1 MRTVNCRTTVS
12 NKLLGIRISE
22 DESQWVSETAS
33 QTDGIFSKQAIIRL
47 LIRQAMVSNWSPLDK
62 AETAPIMEKR
72 AACRAHNNISN
83 NSNNKKDN
91 TIISLRTI
99 SPKLERHKE
108 LIEEFW
114 RIKKGSKGETA
125 WKLLQTELG
134 KICDKYGNDV
144 LAEQLQ
150 LAINGKWAGVTL
162 RNYEQFKPKTQQTQA
177 EMKHPASRVFT
188 AKDGF
193 AEPAGNDV
201 LKELF

>member
-1 MRTVNCRTTVS
+1 
-12 NKLLGIRISE
+12 
-22 DESQWVSETAS
+22 
-33 QTDGIFSKQAIIRL
+33 
-47 LIRQAMVSNWSPLDK
+47 
-62 AETAPIMEKR
+62 MEKPAARR
-72 AACRAHNNISN
+72 AYNNISN

-91 TIISLRTI
+91 TISLRTI

>member
-1 MRTVNCRTTVS
+1 LSS
-12 NKLLGIRISE
+12 NLLGIRISE
-22 DESQWVSETAS
+22 DESQWISKTAS
-33 QTDGIFSKQAIIRL
+33 QTEGILTKQAVVRL

-62 AETAPIMEKR
+62 AETTPIMEKPAARR
-72 AACRAHNNISN
+72 AYNNINN
-83 NSNNKKDN
+83 NSNNKKNN

-99 SPKLERHKE
+99 SPKLERHRE

-193 AEPAGNDV
+193 AEPAENQV
-201 LKELF
+201 LRELF

>member
-1 MRTVNCRTTVS
+1 MRTVNCHTTVS

-22 DESQWVSETAS
+22 DESQWISETAL
-33 QTDGIFSKQAIIRL
+33 QTDGIFTKQAIVRL

-62 AETAPIMEKR
+62 AETPPIMKKPAARR
-72 AACRAHNNISN
+72 AYNNIN
-83 NSNNKKDN
+83 NNTNNN
-91 TIISLRTI
+91 TTISLRPI

-125 WKLLQTELG
+125 WKLLQTELS

-144 LAEQLQ
+144 LGEQLQ

-193 AEPAGNDV
+193 AEPASNDV

>member
-1 MRTVNCRTTVS
+1 MRTVNCDTTVG

-22 DESQWVSETAS
+22 DESQWVSETALK
-33 QTDGIFSKQAIIRL
+33 TDGIFSKQAIVRL

-62 AETAPIMEKR
+62 AETAPTMEKR
-72 AACRAHNNISN
+72 AARRAYNNISN

-193 AEPAGNDV
+193 AEPASNDV
-201 LKELF
+201 LKELL

>member
-1 MRTVNCRTTVS
+1 
-12 NKLLGIRISE
+12 
-22 DESQWVSETAS
+22 
-33 QTDGIFSKQAIIRL
+33 
-47 LIRQAMVSNWSPLDK
+47 MVSNWSPLDK
-62 AETAPIMEKR
+62 PETAPIMEKPAARR
-72 AACRAHNNISN
+72 AYNNNIN
-83 NSNNKKDN
+83 NNTSNKKNN

-99 SPKLERHKE
+99 SPKLERHRE

-162 RNYEQFKPKTQQTQA
+162 RNYEQFKPKTQQTQP

-193 AEPAGNDV
+193 AEPANNDV

>member
-1 MRTVNCRTTVS
+1 MS

-22 DESQWVSETAS
+22 DESQWVSETAL
-33 QTDGIFSKQAIIRL
+33 QTDGIFSKQAIVRL

-62 AETAPIMEKR
+62 SETAPIMEKPAARR
-72 AACRAHNNISN
+72 AYNNISN

-91 TIISLRTI
+91 NNISLRTI
-99 SPKLERHKE
+99 SPKLERHRE

-177 EMKHPASRVFT
+177 ETKHPASRVFT

>member
-1 MRTVNCRTTVS
+1 MRTVNGYTTMS

-22 DESQWVSETAS
+22 DESQWISETAL
-33 QTDGIFSKQAIIRL
+33 QTDGIFTKQAIVRL

-62 AETAPIMEKR
+62 AETPPIMKKPAARR
-72 AACRAHNNISN
+72 AYNNIN
-83 NSNNKKDN
+83 NNTNNNN
-91 TIISLRTI
+91 TTISLRTI

-144 LAEQLQ
+144 LGEQLQ

-177 EMKHPASRVFT
+177 ETKHPASRVFT

-193 AEPAGNDV
+193 AEPANNEV

>member
-1 MRTVNCRTTVS
+1 MRTVNCHTTMS

-33 QTDGIFSKQAIIRL
+33 QTDGIFSKQAIVRL

-62 AETAPIMEKR
+62 SETAPIMEKPAARR
-72 AACRAHNNISN
+72 AYNNISN
-83 NSNNKKDN
+83 NSNNKKNN
-91 TIISLRTI
+91 TISLRTI

-193 AEPAGNDV
+193 AEPANNDV

>member
-1 MRTVNCRTTVS
+1 MRKPAAR
-12 NKLLGIRISE
+12 
-22 DESQWVSETAS
+22 
-33 QTDGIFSKQAIIRL
+33 
-47 LIRQAMVSNWSPLDK
+47 
-62 AETAPIMEKR
+62 R
-72 AACRAHNNISN
+72 ACNNIHNN
-83 NSNNKKDN
+83 NNKKDN